1 MVLEKL
7 AHSAPMLPGDCGSI
21 WLMSGLCSI
30 TREGEH
36 KPQEEGGSLSQKE
49 RRRPSDGTRPG
60 SAASACLV
68 QDRAAVCH
76 VVCMLCD

>member
-1 MVLEKL
+1 MVLGKL
-7 AHSAPMLPGDCGSI
+7 AHSALMSPGDRGST
-21 WLMSGLCSI
+21 WLRPGRGSI

-60 SAASACLV
+60 SAASACLA
-68 QDRAAVCH
+68 QDRAA
-76 VVCMLCD
+76 LCRVASMSCD